1 MLRKTGNWSAIA
13 AALLAVTT
21 PARADWS
28 LVNMPRGVTSMSGD
42 IYDLHM
48 TVFWWCV
55 AIGTFVFAW
64 IIYSMVK
71 FRKSKGAVP
80 DTTMVHNTTAEV
92 VWTVIPVIILV
103 LMAVPAART
112 LIKLEDA
119 SGTELT
125 VRVTGY
131 QWKWHYEYMDRD
143 VSFFSSIDR
152 ASDEARQRGASL
164 RPDEVP
170 HYLLNVDRPLVV
182 PVGTKVRLLLTS
194 RDVIHAWWVP
204 DLAIKKDAIPGVVNE
219 MWFEVQ
225 PDKPGLY
232 RGQCAE
238 LCGRD
243 HAFMPIVVEA
253 KTPEEFEAWL
263 ERQRSDAAATMT
275 ANAG

>member
-28 LVNMPRGVTSMSGD
+28 LVNMPRGVSSMSGE

-55 AIGTFVFAW
+55 AIGAFVFAW

-204 DLAIKKDAIPGVVNE
+204 ELAIKKDAIPGVVNE